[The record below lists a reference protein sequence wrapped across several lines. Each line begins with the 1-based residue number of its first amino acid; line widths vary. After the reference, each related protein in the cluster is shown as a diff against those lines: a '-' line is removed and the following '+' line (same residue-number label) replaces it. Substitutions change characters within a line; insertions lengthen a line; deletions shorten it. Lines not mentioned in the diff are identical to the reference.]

1 MGTMSMKILA
11 GALAIAAFLAQPVR
25 AGEITFVTEEYA
37 PFNYSDNG
45 TIKGIAVEQVHQIAA
60 AVGLSYRIEIMPWAR
75 AIALAERQPDHCVF
89 TTGHN
94 RARDEKFRWVEPLLK
109 DQMVM
114 VRHKGSDAATTA
126 PGALHRLRVGA
137 QRGDFAVEALQ
148 KHGFTDID
156 LAADISISL
165 GKLKSGRIDLMP
177 TSVKTYEKMLKD
189 GQPIEK
195 AMLLDGQIYGIA
207 CHRAMAPETIAAM
220 QRTLDE
226 LIASGKQ
233 DAIFAAYGLP
243 PNARTASR

>member
-1 MGTMSMKILA
+1 MGLLSMKILA
-11 GALAIAAFLAQPVR
+11 GALAIATLLSQPAR

-45 TIKGIAVEQVHQIAA
+45 TIKGIAVEQVHQIAVA
-60 AVGLSYRIEIMPWAR
+60 AGLSYRIEIMPWAR
-75 AIALAERQPDHCVF
+75 AVVLAERRRDHCVF

-94 RARDEKFRWVEPLLK
+94 RARDKRFRWVEPLLK

-114 VRHKGSDAATTA
+114 VKLKGSDVAATA
-126 PGALHRLRVGA
+126 PSDIHKLRVGA
-137 QRGDFAVEALQ
+137 QRGDFAVEALRE
-148 KHGFTDID
+148 HGFLNID
-156 LAADISISL
+156 LAADISVSL

-177 TSVKTYEKMLKD
+177 TSVKSYEKMLKD
-189 GQPIEK
+189 GQPVEK

-207 CHRAMAPETIAAM
+207 CHTSMPPETIEAM
-220 QRTLDE
+220 QKALDE

-243 PNARTASR
+243 PNARAASR